1 MPYSRF
7 FPLWALWALLAGLA
21 LNQSSL
27 AQSSPASPQLSVT
40 DYTWSENGDSV
51 ELKLKIAGLS
61 ERAEL
66 RPYLRGGTAS
76 RAETKGTGVFPSAGP
91 QQVILT
97 LAVPPAQRWQPLS
110 IGIGGFGNNQ
120 EADFNVSAP
129 QGDLYVLAVGVKTFG
144 GPDSSFPD
152 LNYTVADAQA
162 LVKLLDGQ
170 HGRLY
175 RKVNTFL
182 LTEEKATRTNV
193 LATMQ
198 SIVRQASA
206 NDTVIALFSSH
217 GTEQGGQ
224 YYAMLY
230 GGDARKFDT
239 TAITGQELG
248 AFYNQIKA
256 KTLLLLDTCASG
268 QAISGPGTARQPAT
282 QQLISTLESAT
293 KSASASK
300 SKGGVNEYRSW
311 ITAAQANQESLEEP
325 SLGHGLFTY
334 AVLEALSGKFD
345 SSAATEAGMD
355 AQRQRDDIQ
364 ATQLLTYV
372 VERVRDLSS
381 QYATTLP
388 QRHVPYYTLIANS
401 FPVVQLNVTVNVT
414 INVTGNV
421 LLPPTVNA
429 DPTPPAAPAVNG
441 PAPDAA
447 QGVFARAFGGK
458 DNNSGAPD
466 FPVKSLQKALDL
478 QVGSRVTL
486 SPGEYSLPKD
496 GLTIS
501 RPLTITAQGGAVT
514 LRCLPDSDGLIAKAE
529 NVKLEGLR
537 FVGCALALAVRSG
550 STLIIGGEFRG
561 NQQALLVSG
570 GQASVQNTLFAENGA
585 NGSTTAAVRQSGRLS
600 FEGGS
605 FQNNDLGAI
614 RADGDSLLK
623 INNVNFVNNS
633 RSVSD
638 GGHIYLLGNAQL
650 DLNQASFVGAQF
662 SLVSLSKPKTAK
674 LCNFSDQT
682 PHKTYQVSGAC
693 S

>member
-1 MPYSRF
+1 MPHSRF
-7 FPLWALWALLAGLA
+7 LPIWALCSLLAGLM
-21 LNQSSL
+21 LSQSSL
-27 AQSSPASPQLSVT
+27 AQSSPAPPQLSVT
-40 DYTWSENGDSV
+40 DYIWSENGESV
-51 ELKLKIAGLS
+51 ELKLQIVGLN

-66 RPYLRGGTAS
+66 RPYLHGSTAS
-76 RAETKGTGVFPSAGP
+76 RTEAKGTGVFPLAGP
-91 QQVILT
+91 QQVTLT

-110 IGIGGFGNNQ
+110 VSVGGLGNNQ
-120 EADFNVSAP
+120 EADFDVAAP
-129 QGDLYVLAVGVKTFG
+129 KGDLYVLAVGAKTFG
-144 GPDSSFPD
+144 GPGSSFPD
-152 LNYTVADAQA
+152 LSYTVADAQA
-162 LVKLLDGQ
+162 LVKLMDGQ
-170 HGRLY
+170 RGKLY

-182 LTEEKATRTNV
+182 LTEEKATRANV
-193 LATMQ
+193 LGAMQ
-198 SIVRQASA
+198 TILRQANA

-248 AFYNQIKA
+248 AFYNQVKA

-268 QAISGPGTARQPAT
+268 QAVSGPGIARQPAT

-293 KSASASK
+293 KSAST
-300 SKGGVNEYRSW
+300 SKGKGAVNEYRSW

-334 AVLEALSGKFD
+334 AILEALSGKFD
-345 SSAATEAGMD
+345 SGAASEAGID
-355 AQRQRDDIQ
+355 AQRQRDDIE

-372 VERVRDLSS
+372 VERVRDLSA
-381 QYATTLP
+381 QYATTPP
-388 QRHVPYYTLIANS
+388 QRHVPYYTLITSN
-401 FPVVQLNVTVNVT
+401 FPVVQINVTVNVT
-414 INVTGNV
+414 INVTRNV
-421 LLPPTVNA
+421 PLPPTVNA
-429 DPTPPAAPAVNG
+429 DPTLPAAPAVNG
-441 PAPDAA
+441 PAPDPA
-447 QGVFARAFGGK
+447 QGVYARAFGGK
-458 DNNSGAPD
+458 DDNSGSQD
-466 FPVKSLQKALDL
+466 FPVKSLQKALEL
-478 QVGSRVTL
+478 QVGSRITL

-514 LRCLPDSDGLIAKAE
+514 LRCLPDSDGLVAKAE
-529 NVKLEGLR
+529 NVRLEGLR
-537 FVGCALALAVRSG
+537 FVGCALGLAVRSG

-662 SLVSLSKPKTAK
+662 SLVSLSKSKTAK

-682 PHKTYQVSGAC
+682 PYKTYQVSGSC